1 MSKKEKMKH
10 IIDLSATIE
19 ETNQLEK
26 LEAAKTASLVC
37 ISLT

>member
-1 MSKKEKMKH
+1 MKTTLV
-10 IIDLSATIE
+10 ITPAYE
-19 ETNQLEK
+19 YNQLEK